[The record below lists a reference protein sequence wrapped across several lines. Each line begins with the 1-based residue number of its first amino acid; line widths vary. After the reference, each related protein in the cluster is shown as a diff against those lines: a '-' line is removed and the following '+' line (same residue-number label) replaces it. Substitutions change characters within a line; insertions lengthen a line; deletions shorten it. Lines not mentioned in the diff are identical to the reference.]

1 MLIMLAINYIPSGFV
16 VVVVVVAATAAAL
29 NLVVYSPLKL
39 IFSA

>member
-1 MLIMLAINYIPSGFV
+1 VLIMLAINYIPSGF
-16 VVVVVVAATAAAL
+16 VVVAATAAAL